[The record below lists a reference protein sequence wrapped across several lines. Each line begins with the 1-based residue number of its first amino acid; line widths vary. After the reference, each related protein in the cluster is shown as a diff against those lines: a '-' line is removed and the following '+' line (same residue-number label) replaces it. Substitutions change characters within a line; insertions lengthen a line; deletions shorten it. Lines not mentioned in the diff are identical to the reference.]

1 MKKILYSLIFGS
13 FLLISGQ
20 EVKAQTSGIM
30 DLFCEDFDSTINLWK
45 TRNYSTPSNRA
56 TPWFRVTNITKN
68 NSAGAAADTIAVAT
82 IAYLETPNVYV
93 GGFTSVNLS
102 FDHICYIENL
112 DDAMVEYSFDNGSTW
127 ANIPVANYNGPSR
140 YDQSIP
146 GVPIPGE
153 LKFGKSSQAPSV
165 WRSADSTWNWD
176 AINSVSAWVRED
188 FNVSSLVAARPASAN
203 DSMMFRLKY
212 ADDPSSVQGRVGSH
226 IWYVDNFCVQGGNC
240 DLVPPIIALTD
251 PPINYANRY
260 QDRVYL
266 SGPWIFEGVVTDN
279 RGQVDSVY
287 VPYWVLRPNLID
299 PTKMDT
305 IIADTIGTTRL
316 AGNNFRGSIQRMLP
330 SINDSIVPG
339 DSIIWKFEARDG
351 SACVNLAQ
359 DPPRG
364 FSRFLVKPN
373 LPPSCRNA
381 DILYN
386 FPYYED
392 FEGQPFKG
400 DPVSKVVIGDGWN
413 NITGDFH
420 NWWVSKLP
428 SSNQGQYRII
438 TDHPGGGNYVY
449 VESAKV
455 AGGSYKD
462 SSAFLLSPC
471 FDLTELD
478 NGLVR
483 FYANTNTP
491 TISDSIRID
500 IFDPTPIQGFPT
512 GRFVKNIIPAIKGN
526 KGNNWLP
533 YEFSTYPYRNYI
545 TQIRFVAAPSQN
557 NGLGDMA
564 IDSFKII
571 SAEKVDIRANE
582 VVVEPFIPSQ
592 GNAPEQ
598 EMIINVQNLGV
609 ADASNFTMSYEVVK
623 GVQVVKSVYNYQPS
637 ETLLPGENRDISFG
651 TNNTY
656 VVPLGQFKIK
666 AWVTLPDSVP
676 PNDTTVTN
684 ARGLFYKDGNKYM
697 DNFDGQNLWTI
708 LIEDD
713 SLTNNWELGTPNYDY
728 TYSAYSNRKSWDILL
743 NRGYTGNGQTTSLL
757 SPFLDFST
765 VDDAI
770 ISFINNRDI
779 NEQRDGVFIEYS
791 FDRGLHWDSLSGLH
805 DPGRWKWYNSF
816 LSAGGFGGAPVFS
829 GNTYCLGNTW
839 AGYLESEVQLPTFFN
854 AEPEVLLRFNFF
866 AEIGGFGNDGMS
878 IDNFLVYDPDPL
890 DLQVQH
896 FVSPTSRCDL
906 QIDQKIKTVIK
917 NRGLNTVT
925 SFSMEYTVIKPDNTT
940 EVKTD
945 LITRTIG
952 HRDTIHV
959 TSQSTF
965 DMFGY
970 GDYRV
975 QVKAILPNDF
985 CGINDTLIRTIE
997 NVEGCSL
1004 LFKIETSNRLNLQQ
1018 RCDTSYWKFNYT
1030 SSDGRSYQVGQAYND
1045 PRNLINLP
1053 IGRINTKISDLF
1065 VCMKSDS
1072 KVVFRLD
1079 DKDSLISNYSFIA
1092 YDGQQDTVLY
1102 REVLG
1107 GPASPVQR
1115 FDWICPPERSATPL
1129 KIILDEDKVQLPVE
1143 KKYDIAVRVLNNGLD
1158 SLDGFRLYFK
1168 IDDQP
1173 AIEKII
1179 THPFPNELRYNRT
1192 RVYRIDSLLLTEG
1205 PHILKTWTRLPN
1217 NLPDLRSSDDTL
1229 CFPFVVMSTVPASMF
1244 GGSADP
1250 NDPAASDAYCANFD
1264 SATDSFPWIAANP
1277 YTLSQLNKAFDLGT
1291 PSSPN
1296 INGAF
1301 SGTSAWGTRVDTNY
1315 RNHEEAMLL
1324 SPFFPV
1330 IKDSCYKISFK
1341 HNFNIIDSIHDGG
1354 TVRMLNSTNTN
1365 INDYSDNFWD
1375 AVGNVSINDTISLN
1389 PLRIEVK
1396 VVTPLGDTIFAEQN
1410 GWYKTRHILSIPDNT
1425 KNAGWTGISNGWVTA
1440 ESVIRPATSYKTAL
1454 MWRFES
1460 DGSIV
1465 SDGWA
1470 IDDFC
1475 IELLPPSACYPVSVN
1490 ENAIE
1495 INSVYLG
1502 QNIPNPAKGNTV
1514 IPFYLPASG
1523 NVSFTVVNI
1532 LGQPVY
1538 TESSNRPKGDGLIEL
1553 ETRDFAGGIYF
1564 YTLVVNGNPLTKR
1577 MIITK

>member
-1 MKKILYSLIFGS
+1 MKKILYSLVLGS
-13 FLLISGQ
+13 YLLIAGQ
-20 EVKAQTSGIM
+20 EAKAQNPGII
-30 DLFCEDFDSTINLWK
+30 DLFCEDFDSTITLWK

-56 TPWFRVTNITKN
+56 TPWFRVTDVTKN
-68 NSAGAAADTIAVAT
+68 NSLGAAADTVAIAT

-93 GGFTSVNLS
+93 GAYTSVNLS

-112 DDAMVEYSFDNGSTW
+112 DDAMVEYSFDDGSTW
-127 ANIPVANYNGPSR
+127 TNIPVANYNGPSR

-153 LKFGKSSQAPSV
+153 LKFGKSSQAPGV
-165 WRSADSTWNWD
+165 WRSTDSLWTWD
-176 AINSVSAWVRED
+176 AVNSISAWVRED

-203 DSMMFRLKY
+203 DSMKFRLKY

-226 IWYVDNFCVQGGNC
+226 VWYVDNFCVQGGNC

-260 QDRVYL
+260 EDRVYL
-266 SGPWIFEGVVTDN
+266 NGPWIFEGLVTDN

-305 IIADTIGTTRL
+305 VIADTIGTTRL
-316 AGNNFRGSIQRMLP
+316 AGNNFRGSILRLLP
-330 SINDSIVPG
+330 NNDSIVAG
-339 DSIIWKFEARDG
+339 DSILWKFEARDG

-364 FSRFLVKPN
+364 LSRFLVKPN
-373 LPPSCRNA
+373 LPPSCRDA

-392 FEGQPFKG
+392 FEGQPFK
-400 DPVSKVVIGDGWN
+400 PSTVVIGDGWDN
-413 NITGDFH
+413 VSGDFH
-420 NWWVSKLP
+420 NWWVENQP
-428 SSNQGQYRII
+428 SSNQGQYRIL

-449 VESAKV
+449 VESAKM

-462 SSAFLLSPC
+462 STAFLTTPC
-471 FDLTELD
+471 FDLTEMT

-491 TISDSIRID
+491 SINDSIRLD
-500 IFDPTPIQGFPT
+500 IFDPTPSPGFPN
-512 GRFVKNIIPAIKGN
+512 GRFRKNVIPAIKGN

-533 YEFSTYPYRNYI
+533 YEFSTFPYRNYI
-545 TQIRFVAAPSQN
+545 TQIRFVAAPSAN

-571 SAEKVDIRANE
+571 PAPTVDVRANE
-582 VVVEPFIPSQ
+582 VVIQPFIPSQ
-592 GNAPEQ
+592 GNAPKQ
-598 EMIINVQNLGV
+598 EMIINYQNLGV
-609 ADASNFTMSYEVVK
+609 ADASNFTIGYEVRKNGIIV
-623 GVQVVKSVYNYQPS
+623 GTPVYNYDPMV
-637 ETLLPGENRDISFG
+637 TLSPGENKNISFG
-651 TNNTY
+651 LSNANTY
-656 VVPLGQFKIK
+656 DAPLGQYTIK
-666 AWVTLPDSVP
+666 AWITYPGDLVPNNDS
-676 PNDTTVTN
+676 TVAN
-684 ARGLFYKDGNKYM
+684 VKGLFLKDANKYM
-697 DNFDGQNLWTI
+697 DNFDGENLWTI
-708 LIEDD
+708 LVEDD

-728 TYSAYSNRKSWDILL
+728 TYSAYSNTKSWDILL
-743 NRGYTGNGQTTSLL
+743 NRGYTGTGQTTSLL
-757 SPFLDFST
+757 SPFLDFT
-765 VDDAI
+765 NVDDAI

-779 NEQRDGVFIEYS
+779 NVQRDGVFIEYS
-791 FDRGLHWDSLSGLH
+791 FDRGVHWDSLSALH

-829 GNTYCLGNTW
+829 GNTYCMGNTW
-839 AGYLESEVQLPTFFN
+839 AGFLESEVYLDTIFN
-854 AEPEVLLRFNFF
+854 GKPEVLLRFNFF

-878 IDNFLVYDPDPL
+878 IDNFLIYDPDSL

-906 QIDQKIKTVIK
+906 QTDQKIKTIIK
-917 NRGLNTVT
+917 NRGFAAVT
-925 SFSMEYTVIKPDNTT
+925 SFSMEYTIIKPDNTT
-940 EVKTD
+940 EIKTD

-1004 LFKIETSNRLNLQQ
+1004 LFKIATSNRLNLQQ
-1018 RCDTSYWKFNYT
+1018 ACDTSYWKFNYT
-1030 SSDGRSYQVGQAYND
+1030 SSDGRSYQVGQAYNN
-1045 PRNLINLP
+1045 PKNLINLP
-1053 IGRINTKISDLF
+1053 IGRINTEINDLF

-1092 YDGQQDTVLY
+1092 YDGQNDTVLY

-1143 KKYDIAVRVLNNGLD
+1143 KKYDISIKVLNNGLD
-1158 SLDGFRLYFK
+1158 SLDDFKLYFQ
-1168 IDDQP
+1168 IDNQT
-1173 AIEKII
+1173 AIEKTI
-1179 THPFPNELRYNRT
+1179 THPFPNELRYNRSRT
-1192 RVYRIDSLLLTEG
+1192 YRIDSLLLTEG
-1205 PHILKTWTRLPN
+1205 PHILKAWTRLPN
-1217 NLPDLRSSDDTL
+1217 GLPDLRPSDDTL
-1229 CFPFVVMSTVPASMF
+1229 VFPFTVMSTVTIP
-1244 GGSADP
+1244 
-1250 NDPAASDAYCANFD
+1250 YCGNFD
-1264 SATDSFPWIAANP
+1264 NVSDTFPWIAANP

-1315 RNHEEAMLL
+1315 NNHEEAMLL

-1341 HNFNIIDSIHDGG
+1341 HNFHIVDSIHDGG
-1354 TVRMLNSTNTN
+1354 TVRMLNSSNTN
-1365 INDYSDNFWD
+1365 INDYSDQFWD

-1425 KNAGWTGISNGWVTA
+1425 KNGGWTGTSNGWVTA
-1440 ESVIRPATSYKTAL
+1440 ESVLRPTASYKTAL

-1475 IELLPPSACYPVSVN
+1475 IELLPLSSCYPVSVN
-1490 ENAIE
+1490 ENAID

-1502 QNIPNPAKGNTV
+1502 QNIPNPAAGNTV

-1538 TESSNRPKGDGLIEL
+1538 SESGNRPKGDGLIEL

-1577 MIITK
+1577 MIITN